1 MDNEKTERKWTRL
14 KGRKKKIIQERKT
27 NKELSKERMTDTN
40 K

>member
-14 KGRKKKIIQERKT
+14 EGRKKKIIQERKT